1 MQNPGA
7 TAGTGGQRETDQG
20 LALLRE
26 AVLRLTQHADT
37 VNDMVRDQRGPMT
50 APWTPNLPPDPLKP
64 QTRSVHTRPPPDLK
78 VGHRPGKEHGDG
90 LSRRDS
96 CGGWTQRTQGPR
108 LRGGICGNPAP
119 PRPLFGRVENGVY
132 PGPCQPRGISVTRHT
147 WAPGGQG
154 IKDDR
159 QPQDRRESGGRGTDT
174 DDGKSSI
181 LNANRT
187 AAACRVLIAS
197 FMLPFGTLV

>member
-78 VGHRPGKEHGDG
+78 VGHRPGKENSDA
-90 LSRRDS
+90 LSHRDA
-96 CGGWTQRTQGPR
+96 CGGWTPHTQG
-108 LRGGICGNPAP
+108 LS
-119 PRPLFGRVENGVY
+119 L
-132 PGPCQPRGISVTRHT
+132 
-147 WAPGGQG
+147 
-154 IKDDR
+154 
-159 QPQDRRESGGRGTDT
+159 SGGDMWHPGSATPAFGASRERRIPPLA
-174 DDGKSSI
+174 SSRRQSAPSI
-181 LNANRT
+181 
-187 AAACRVLIAS
+187 S
-197 FMLPFGTLV
+197 GESE